1 MNSLRYRQAPP
12 LLTLIRRPR
21 RAAEP
26 HFQAGIRSWL
36 LGVGA
41 VILAPMVAVAL
52 FLVLQVHQAG
62 ESATQRE
69 LAQRTTAT
77 SHAVLERLDS
87 GISYLNAL
95 ALSDAALT
103 GDLPALYSQA
113 NRIAANFPGAAGIG
127 LMGPDLRLRFITA
140 KPYGAPVSAPPDTA
154 TVKRVIATGT
164 PAVSGQFKDPVTGKR
179 VVLLAAPVFR
189 EGDVAYALL
198 MELTSDSLT
207 DLLLQ
212 QGLPSDWTAAVLDRQ
227 GHLVAR
233 SRDAERFVGTEATPP
248 VLAFLRARKS
258 GYLDSVTKE
267 GTEVRAYVA
276 PITPYRWNVAI
287 GVPTQNLLAP
297 LQRNLGLF
305 LTVTFLIFVVGMVAA
320 GLAGKALARWNHR
333 LLAAVRAIKSGE
345 TVVYKPSGVTELDQ
359 MAKSLMEVNTATQRI
374 RIDLQ
379 DSRRERDQAHLALEV
394 ARTDGLTG
402 LRARARFREDVTAMH
417 RVAAADQRL
426 VLLFVDLDRFKAVN
440 DVHGHE
446 AGDGVLM
453 DVGRLFSGLESASCI
468 TARWGGDEFVLA
480 FKTPAEL
487 INSRVMALCK
497 AIDAGIQAMGYG
509 LGCSIG
515 VSFWDDHCANLD
527 DLVKRA
533 DVSMY
538 RQKQAH
544 R

>member
-12 LLTLIRRPR
+12 LLPPIRRPR

-41 VILAPMVAVAL
+41 VILAPMVALSL

-69 LAQRTTAT
+69 LAQRTAST

-95 ALSDAALT
+95 ALSDAAIS
-103 GDLPALYSQA
+103 GDLPALYNQA
-113 NRIAANFPGAAGIG
+113 KRIAANFPGATGIG

-140 KPYGAPVSAPPDTA
+140 QAHGAPLSAPPDTA
-154 TVKRVIATGT
+154 TAQRVMATGT
-164 PAVSGQFKDPVTGKR
+164 AAVSGQFKDPVTGKS
-179 VVLLAAPVFR
+179 VVLVAAPVFR

-198 MELTSDSLT
+198 MMLTSDSLT

-212 QGLPSDWTAAVLDRQ
+212 QGLPGDWTAAILDRK
-227 GHLVAR
+227 GHIVAR
-233 SRDAERFVGTEATPP
+233 SREAEKFVGTEATPP
-248 VLAFLRARKS
+248 MLAFLYARKS

-267 GTEVRAYVA
+267 GTEVWGYVS

-287 GVPTQNLLAP
+287 GVPTQNLMAP
-297 LQRNLGLF
+297 LRTNLGLF
-305 LTVTFLIFVVGMVAA
+305 LAVTALIFVVGMVAA
-320 GLAGKALARWNHR
+320 GLAGKALARWNQR
-333 LLAAVRAIKSGE
+333 LLAAVRAIKSAE
-345 TVVYKPSGVTELDQ
+345 TVIYKPSGVTELDQ
-359 MAKSLMEVNTATQRI
+359 MAKSLIEVNTATQRI
-374 RIDLQ
+374 RNDLK
-379 DSRRERDQAHLALEV
+379 DSRRERDQANLALEM

-417 RVAAADQRL
+417 RDATADQRL
-426 VLLFVDLDRFKAVN
+426 VLLFIDLDRFKAVN
-440 DVHGHE
+440 DAHGHE

-453 DVGRLFSGLESASCI
+453 DVGRLFSGLESANCI

-480 FKTPAEL
+480 FNTPAGL

-497 AIDAGIQAMGYG
+497 AIGTGIQTMGYG

-515 VSFWDDHCANLD
+515 VSFWDEHCVSLD